1 MIVYRRHQYQRLG
14 QPSMEASTER
24 TPKPYQTEKRSEY
37 MIGLHTKKSKGLR
50 KQLIDPENYVPD
62 QSARSVPSRRFQPTG
77 DGGGGGGWSNFEL
90 LSKAE
95 VYLGWREDSMALAM
109 SWLKVDEARTE
120 GRKLT

>member
-1 MIVYRRHQYQRLG
+1 
-14 QPSMEASTER
+14 
-24 TPKPYQTEKRSEY
+24 
-37 MIGLHTKKSKGLR
+37 MIGLHTKNLSGL
-50 KQLIDPENYVPD
+50 KQLTDPENYLVPD
-62 QSARSVPSRRFQPTG
+62 QWSRSVPSRRFQPTG